1 MSFASIRVCILF
13 QKIIRRIVKKKEILY
28 AKLFYKQRKKIII
41 RTRNS
46 IKSTKTIKIKEKT
59 IITLS
64 SSVHLDYR

>member
-1 MSFASIRVCILF
+1 MSFASIRVCILS